1 MRRASA
7 QKRLFE
13 GWPPGPFWTTIAPGH
28 LRRPHQLVEEER
40 RMSSTIEESVSQR
53 ESLLEVEYDVGRREA
68 ERRELA
74 RDVEAQ
80 HERLHTLRATVL
92 EELTKQRRVTIPR
105 WPSGPKVTP
114 SLVDEDEWWNKML
127 GRNKAA

>member
-1 MRRASA
+1 
-7 QKRLFE
+7 
-13 GWPPGPFWTTIAPGH
+13 
-28 LRRPHQLVEEER
+28 
-40 RMSSTIEESVSQR
+40 MSSTIEESVTHSD
-53 ESLLEVEYDVGRREA
+53 SLLEVEYSVARREV

-80 HERLHTLRATVL
+80 HERLHTLRAIVL
-92 EELTKQRRVTIPR
+92 EELTKQRRVAMPR
-105 WPSGPKVTP
+105 WPSGPKITA